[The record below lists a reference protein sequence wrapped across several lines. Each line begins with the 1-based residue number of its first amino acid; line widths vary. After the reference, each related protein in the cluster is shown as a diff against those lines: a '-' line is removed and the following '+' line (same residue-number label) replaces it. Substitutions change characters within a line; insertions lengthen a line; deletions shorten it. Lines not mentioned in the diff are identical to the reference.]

1 MGFYSQHASSPWVTK
16 TSFNKKWFR
25 LDLSSSK
32 RVLQGAALKS
42 PKDSESRRI
51 KLVVK
56 VFFHSVSQ
64 YFLFLR
70 VISHLA
76 AWNLIPSPIRLT
88 THTEFHEPLGLRN
101 ANEER

>member
-1 MGFYSQHASSPWVTK
+1 MGFYSQHAASPWVTK
-16 TSFNKKWFR
+16 TSFTKKWFR
-25 LDLSSSK
+25 LYLSSSK

-42 PKDSESRRI
+42 PKDSESHRI
-51 KLVVK
+51 KLVVR

-76 AWNLIPSPIRLT
+76 T
-88 THTEFHEPLGLRN
+88 
-101 ANEER
+101 